1 MIGGIL
7 VFMDDDSMD
16 DWDRLFVRLGTL
28 RMVGGVAAMRIEL
41 NKLTPAIMDVLSEAA
56 LNTVVHTGV
65 NSSEQAAAFEI
76 AALIDE
82 IKHKQKEQDNG

>member
-28 RMVGGVAAMRIEL
+28 RLVGGVAAMRIEL
-41 NKLTPAIMDVLSEAA
+41 SKLTPEVMVCLNEAA
-56 LNTVVHTGV
+56 INTVVHTGV
-65 NSSEQAAAFEI
+65 NSNEQAAAFEI
-76 AALIDE
+76 AALCDE
-82 IKHKQKEQDNG
+82 IKHKG

>member
-7 VFMDDDSMD
+7 VFMDDSMD

-56 LNTVVHTGV
+56 INTVVHTGV
-65 NSSEQAAAFEI
+65 NSIEQAAAFEI

-82 IKHKQKEQDNG
+82 IKHKHKEQDNG